1 MFNFNRTNRNAI
13 TMILVII
20 GLIFLLSSLRSAY
33 QSAPLVIKETT
44 SKSLFD
50 LKHTEECTPGQGE
63 NGAYYSKSLTPGGL
77 CGGQKLVSDY
87 ANYEITG
94 GIGGVLF

>member
-13 TMILVII
+13 TMIAVII
-20 GLIFLLSSLRSAY
+20 GLIFLLASVRSAY
-33 QSAPLVIKETT
+33 EPRPLLIKEKTNE
-44 SKSLFD
+44 SFFGLQHK
-50 LKHTEECTPGQGE
+50 EECTPGHGE
-63 NGAYYSKSLTPGGL
+63 KGAYYSKSLTPGGM